1 MVAAFLLLA
10 MASHVTRMQT
20 MVVVA
25 QMREGRRREL
35 LVQLLMS
42 SNMPLTTQTRR
53 KVERSPNGWR
63 SSTMYGYVYG
73 KDGVRNSDSV
83 FKSNFR
89 MSVMAG
95 GKTDTEI
102 WAEFYGANEPDLCP
116 SCRRRNALHC
126 VHMAEYQADVNRGRV
141 GATRRTRDVLQ
152 QRNYLRDKFW
162 RRLVGAAPDHT
173 YSDASDDEEQ
183 TMAEAL
189 DRLLANNA
197 DRANLAELQGV
208 VDKAH
213 YNLMVTRALRAEW
226 EPSFW

>member
-89 MSVMAG
+89 IHERAHVRPAVREAAHQCRVRRFSQEVG
-95 GKTDTEI
+95 TNGPRGKI
-102 WAEFYGANEPDLCP
+102 QWQGARAVRVPHSDLP
-116 SCRRRNALHC
+116 L
-126 VHMAEYQADVNRGRV
+126 
-141 GATRRTRDVLQ
+141 
-152 QRNYLRDKFW
+152 
-162 RRLVGAAPDHT
+162 LVRPRSH
-173 YSDASDDEEQ
+173 
-183 TMAEAL
+183 
-189 DRLLANNA
+189 
-197 DRANLAELQGV
+197 
-208 VDKAH
+208 
-213 YNLMVTRALRAEW
+213 
-226 EPSFW
+226 